1 MPTEGVDWDWRS
13 GEGATVQIEYTN
25 ENGQRCR
32 GHRGVAGT
40 DHLQFAYKVECTR
53 CGYVYGS
60 NGTDMHARTCP
71 VCQAGAAGIPYWKSD
86 S

>member
-1 MPTEGVDWDWRS
+1 MPPEGIDSLWRS
-13 GEGATVQIEYTN
+13 GEGASVQIGCIN
-25 ENGQRCR
+25 GNGQRCC
-32 GHRGVAGT
+32 GHCGVAGT

-60 NGTDMHARTCP
+60 NGTDMHARKCL
-71 VCQAGAAGIPYWKSD
+71 VCQLGAAGNSYWKSE